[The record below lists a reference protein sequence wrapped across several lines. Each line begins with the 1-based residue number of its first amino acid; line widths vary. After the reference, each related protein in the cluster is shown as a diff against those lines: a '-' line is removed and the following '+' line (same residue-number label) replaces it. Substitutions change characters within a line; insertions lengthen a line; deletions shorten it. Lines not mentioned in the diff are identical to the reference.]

1 MSYCHSEEEFLS
13 AYTSAK
19 LIRGGKPV
27 VSKEELEAVRDK
39 FLLSVYCSDNL
50 IKPLKNLKFDD
61 LQNINERFQQKAS
74 KNRSWLKPGFVYY
87 EGKLYPTYD
96 FFDFTQTTY
105 GEFLSFLSDE
115 RYKNFIPLDAVGKDV
130 ANYHSLYIPTAKK
143 VANYITKHFA
153 KHYIEIEAKA
163 GRWPLHMRD
172 VSYIFNK
179 DLGAILE
186 LEGTKECFKQ
196 FRKHALTAIAV
207 LLTEGNGNLILSD
220 KKYGDLKY
228 NNLKRILNGAPIFE
242 RMCSASWIKGQSKF
256 DISIQDDIIKC
267 NETTLVMED
276 PYDDDDYYS
285 HEEKSL

>member
-1 MSYCHSEEEFLS
+1 MSYCRSEEEFLS
-13 AYTSAK
+13 VYTSAK
-19 LIRGGKPV
+19 LIRGGEPV
-27 VSKEELEAVRDK
+27 ISKEELENVRDV
-39 FLLSVYCSDNL
+39 FLHSVFCSYNL
-50 IKPLKNLKFDD
+50 VKPLTNLKFDD
-61 LQNINERFQQKAS
+61 LQSVNERFQQKAS
-74 KNRSWLKPGFVYY
+74 KNRSWSKPGFVHY

-96 FFDFTQTTY
+96 FFDFTETTN
-105 GEFLSFLSDE
+105 GEFLSFLVDE
-115 RYKNFIPLDAVGKDV
+115 RYKNIIPLDAVGNDV
-130 ANYHSLYIPTAKK
+130 ANYNSSYIPTAKK
-143 VANYITKHFA
+143 VADYMTKHFA
-153 KHYIEIEAKA
+153 EHYIEKEAKA
-163 GRWPLHMRD
+163 GKWPLHMRD
-172 VSYIFNK
+172 VSYIFNN

-186 LEGTKECFKQ
+186 LEGTKECFEQ
-196 FRKHALTAIAV
+196 FREHAQTAISV

-242 RMCSASWIKGQSKF
+242 RMCGESWIKGQSKF